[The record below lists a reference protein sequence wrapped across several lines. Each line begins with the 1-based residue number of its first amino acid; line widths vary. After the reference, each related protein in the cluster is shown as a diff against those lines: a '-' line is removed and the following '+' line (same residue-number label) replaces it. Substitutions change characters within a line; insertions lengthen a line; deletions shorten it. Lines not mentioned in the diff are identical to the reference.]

1 MKVTDREGNLHQGVQ
16 VTLTGASPHS
26 DVTNE
31 EGCAIFGMIPS
42 GSYQV
47 DVPGYVGWGGEGFPG
62 AEVAVVAAKT
72 SLAQVEV
79 DRAASLRAT
88 FESPPGLPSSP
99 AWTASAL
106 SSSITVA
113 NAKLPGGF
121 LEFTAGSPVG
131 AINSTGL
138 FPFLDGYGVY
148 AACRA
153 NSPAFWQ
160 PTYFQV
166 SGKGFVQ
173 LDPGDALKPV
183 PVQMGA
189 LRVIVRTSASGTPL
203 LTWGAR
209 VTVRRGDSGDTRPGC
224 AVDSLAVTKTAD
236 VNGIADFALPWAPTG
251 FAQAARSPPA
261 PGPCAGR

>member
-1 MKVTDREGNLHQGVQ
+1 MKVTDRAGNLHQGVQ
-16 VTLTGASPHS
+16 VTLTGASSHS

-47 DVPGYVGWGGEGFPG
+47 DVPGYVGWGGEDSPG

-113 NAKLPGGF
+113 NAKLPRGF

-148 AACRA
+148 AGTCRA
-153 NSPAFWQ
+153 NNPAFWQ

-166 SGKGFVQ
+166 SGNGFVL

-189 LRVIVRTSASGTPL
+189 LGVRINNSRP
-203 LTWGAR
+203 
-209 VTVRRGDSGDTRPGC
+209 RR
-224 AVDSLAVTKTAD
+224 
-236 VNGIADFALPWAPTG
+236 
-251 FAQAARSPPA
+251 
-261 PGPCAGR
+261 